1 MAAQRPPG
9 LARGWERGRGRAAAG
24 PKRMPSDALAA
35 APAPLPHSCCSS
47 APSIPAQ
54 RWRCSFQAS
63 LLSLGGDLW
72 RKMHNMFYLPC
83 GSHKIFTSSSH
94 YSQSESRR
102 ALEPALP
109 GEPPPCTDP
118 ASPGTAAGAAVVAV
132 PGPDERPGPRGAR
145 GDAEG
150 PSLPPGR
157 PPPGLGRW
165 REDGLGRPCR
175 GGAQR
180 WDGKCQSSAGPGA
193 AVSVERTGL
202 PSGRW
207 AGSVGGQCALC
218 SFPGALCPTKHDLV
232 SPALNIS

>member
-1 MAAQRPPG
+1 MPAPQSRRAAQPARGRQSRSDRREQQQQGDPVAAQRPPG
-9 LARGWERGRGRAAAG
+9 LARGWERGRGQAAAG
-24 PKRMPSDALAA
+24 PERMPGDALAA
-35 APAPLPHSCCSS
+35 APAPLPHSRCSS

-109 GEPPPCTDP
+109 SEPPPCTDP

-157 PPPGLGRW
+157 APPGSAGGGRMGSAALAEGE
-165 REDGLGRPCR
+165 RSDGMANARAARGLG
-175 GGAQR
+175 
-180 WDGKCQSSAGPGA
+180 
-193 AVSVERTGL
+193 L
-202 PSGRW
+202 P
-207 AGSVGGQCALC
+207 
-218 SFPGALCPTKHDLV
+218 
-232 SPALNIS
+232 